1 MSKEFQGASHLKRYD
16 VLCRRLMQEQLYTT
30 AALVT
35 SPRSANKSGEHA
47 PISDM
52 TSFKTFVTRLAGHI
66 AGEAARLP

>member
-1 MSKEFQGASHLKRYD
+1 
-16 VLCRRLMQEQLYTT
+16 MQEQLYTT